1 MDCSIVVV
9 SKGLV
14 NKKVFY
20 LCLFPLK
27 CLEIIEKSEL
37 VVYSSPVSVDCFKSV
52 SYHPSHYD
60 LFILSGIPHSNACPI
75 YLDDF
80 CNSS

>member
-9 SKGLV
+9 SKALV

-52 SYHPSHYD
+52 SYHPPITIFLSFQEYPIPMPVP
-60 LFILSGIPHSNACPI
+60 FI
-75 YLDDF
+75 
-80 CNSS
+80 